1 MTYKEIQINEILIL
15 NNNIYQVKLKPWS
28 NGEKRG
34 HRPHLIKLNQKEL
47 FKILVS
53 RNRKEGLKE

>member
-47 FKILVS
+47 FKNFS
-53 RNRKEGLKE
+53 